1 MRDFGQGSLE
11 YKHSLQIESQENF
24 LLTFYLQTTT
34 INIVEAGGWVV
45 TILSILA
52 GVASGG
58 LALIAAAGKQ
68 GIKAF
73 LKKEIKKKG
82 RAAVIAWYFIGRT

>member
-1 MRDFGQGSLE
+1 MLAISGIILGGSTLCAQFLSVADLALQFGIPTSVATLV
-11 YKHSLQIESQENF
+11 
-24 LLTFYLQTTT
+24 

-68 GIKAF
+68 DIKAF

-82 RAAVIAWYFIGRT
+82 RAAVIAW